1 MDGLRGITAQT
12 SRHTTTDGG
21 IFSSHFL
28 VVTAILA
35 AVLPLLVGC
44 GGLGQWCRNGFKVGP
59 NYCPPTANVG
69 ETWIEA
75 TDPRLRGA
83 GPENACWWT
92 AFGDPTLNQL
102 VAQASEQNLTLK
114 TAGLRI
120 MEARAERG
128 IAAGNLFPQQQE
140 ATAQYSRNAMSKNA
154 YPFNFFP
161 LPKYYYDN
169 WSVGTD
175 LAWELDFWGRFRRAV
190 EAADAQ
196 LDAQVEGYDNV
207 LVLLQAEVATNYI
220 QMRAYEERLELARK
234 NVELQQETLRIVAL
248 REKQGLVT
256 ELDVQQAT
264 TNLGATESLIPILQ
278 NGHRRAQNRLC
289 ILMAEPPHLLAQRLG
304 SPGSIPVPPQEVIV
318 GIPAELLRRRPDVR
332 QAERLAAAQSA
343 RIGIAESEFYPHIA
357 ITGTIGLQAEKAS
370 QLFDSSSLVGAIG
383 PGIRWN
389 ILNYGRIRNN
399 VRAEDARFQQAVVS
413 YQDVVLRANEEVEN
427 GIVGFLSEQDRVK
440 SLDKSTRAATRSV
453 EIAMRQYEKG
463 VISYQPLLDSER
475 ALVQQQDSL
484 TESRGLVGI
493 NLVAVYKALGGG
505 WQARLPSRQPQAQSE
520 AVPAPAGAPMP
531 PP

>member
-1 MDGLRGITAQT
+1 MDEFREISAQT
-12 SRHTTTDGG
+12 SNRTTSSRG
-21 IFSSHFL
+21 IPSGHFL
-28 VVTAILA
+28 LVTAILA

-44 GGLGQWCRNGFKVGP
+44 GGLGQWYRNGFKVGP
-59 NYCPPTANVG
+59 NYCPPTADVA
-69 ETWIEA
+69 ESWIEVN
-75 TDPRLRGA
+75 DPRLRSA
-83 GPENACWWT
+83 GPENACWWM

-102 VAQASEQNLTLK
+102 VAQASEQNLTLR

-234 NVELQQETLRIVAL
+234 NVELQNETLRIVTL

-304 SPGSIPVPPQEVIV
+304 SSGSIPVPPQEVIV

-332 QAERLAAAQSA
+332 QAERQAAAQSA

-357 ITGTIGLQAEKAS
+357 ITGTIGVQAEKAS
-370 QLFDSSSLVGAIG
+370 QLFQSDSLVGAIG
-383 PGIRWN
+383 PGIHWN

-399 VRAEDARFQQAVVS
+399 VRAEDARFQQAVVN
-413 YQDVVLRANEEVEN
+413 YRDVVLRANEEVEN
-427 GIVGFLSEQDRVK
+427 GLVGFLSEQGRVK
-440 SLDKSTRAATRSV
+440 ALDKSTRAATRSV

-493 NLVAVYKALGGG
+493 NLVAIYKALGGG
-505 WQARLPSRQPQAQSE
+505 WQARLPSNRPQPE
-520 AVPAPAGAPMP
+520 PVPTPAGAPMP